1 MLEASICIVSKNR
14 KSELNKTLQWID
26 LNVDLNQ
33 TEVLICLD
41 GCSDDSRLLAEKF
54 SDFQW
59 LVLQESIGASPARNK
74 LYRRSKGAIIFGF
87 DDDANPVEKDFIC
100 TAKNLFKSNP
110 KVGILAFREI
120 RDLTVLSE
128 CRNKVNIEFLCR
140 EFIGCGFAIKRE
152 VYFKT
157 NGFPTWMKIYG
168 EESCV
173 SVEVTDSGFDILFSS
188 DLTVLHR
195 VNLLTRKEQGH
206 DEYRFKNQLINS
218 SKFYLVYYP
227 FRSWLFKLGGLY
239 YHNFIKYAV
248 LNRSF
253 FFNFFQAGIATA
265 LFVLKLPKYRKV
277 LQLDTLQ
284 KMIDLPPPRI

>member
-14 KSELNKTLQWID
+14 QSELNKTLQWIN
-26 LNVDLNQ
+26 LNVDLNH

-41 GCSDDSRLLAEKF
+41 GCSDDSYLLVEKF
-54 SDFQW
+54 SYFQW
-59 LVLQESIGASPARNK
+59 LILQESIGASPARNK
-74 LYRRSKGAIIFGF
+74 LYKRTKGAIIFGF
-87 DDDANPVEKDFIC
+87 DDDANPVEKGFIC
-100 TAKNLFKSNP
+100 TAQNLFKSNP

-120 RDLTVLSE
+120 RDLTVYNE
-128 CRNKVNIEFLCR
+128 VQNKVRGEFLCS

-173 SVEVTDSGFDILFSS
+173 SAEVLDCGFDILFSS
-188 DLTVLHR
+188 DLVVLHR
-195 VNLLTRKEQGH
+195 VNLLIRKKQGH
-206 DEYRFKNQLINS
+206 NQYRFKNQLINS

-227 FRSWLFKLGGLY
+227 FRFWLYKLGRLY
-239 YHNFIKYAV
+239 QHNFIKYAV
-248 LNRSF
+248 LNGTF

-265 LFVLKLPKYRKV
+265 LFVFELPKYRKV
-277 LQLDTLQ
+277 LKLETLQ
-284 KMIDLPPPRI
+284 KMRDLPAPRI